1 MNAEQQVRLG
11 KLLAMGIPLPVALPL
26 AMDPNAKD
34 TVATGLIQTEK
45 TIRNAIPKAKKV
57 KRKVS
62 AYNRKYKAAF
72 KRVSK
77 KYKKKNGEWKK
88 GGFKSAVRAAHKEAG
103 GKK

>member
-1 MNAEQQVRLG
+1 LPTDEDIRLALRLRALADA
-11 KLLAMGIPLPVALPL
+11 LLVPVA
-26 AMDPNAKD
+26 
-34 TVATGLIQTEK
+34 TATGLPEELVQGFVQGTTTGAVAAAK
-45 TIRNAIPKAKKV
+45 APK
-57 KRKVS
+57 KRKAS

-88 GGFKSAVRAAHKEAG
+88 GGFKSAVRAAHKSAG

>member
-1 MNAEQQVRLG
+1 MPTSDDIRLAL
-11 KLLAMGIPLPVALPL
+11 KLRELADALLVPVA
-26 AMDPNAKD
+26 
-34 TVATGLIQTEK
+34 TATGLPPELVQGFVEGT
-45 TIRNAIPKAKKV
+45 TTGAVAAAKEPTK

-88 GGFKSAVRAAHKEAG
+88 GGFKSAVRAAHKEA
-103 GKK
+103 KK

>member
-1 MNAEQQVRLG
+1 MS
-11 KLLAMGIPLPVALPL
+11 ITLP
-26 AMDPNAKD
+26 
-34 TVATGLIQTEK
+34 GLVSGANIFTK
-45 TIRNAIPKAKKV
+45 

-88 GGFKSAVRAAHKEAG
+88 NGFKAAVRAAHKEA
-103 GKK
+103 KK

>member
-1 MNAEQQVRLG
+1 MPSNDDLRLAL
-11 KLLAMGIPLPVALPL
+11 KLRALADALLVPVA
-26 AMDPNAKD
+26 N
-34 TVATGLIQTEK
+34 VTGLPEEVVQGFVEGT
-45 TIRNAIPKAKKV
+45 TTGAVAAAKQPTK

-88 GGFKSAVRAAHKEAG
+88 GGFKSAVRAAHKEA
-103 GKK
+103 KK